1 MDDLTQQLNQILSNP
16 QTMGQLQKL
25 LGGGE
30 DAATPQESSAGTPD
44 LSALLGALGAGSQQ
58 QPSSGL
64 AALSPQT
71 LTALTR
77 LAPLLS
83 QVNQED
89 DATRLLRALR
99 PLLSQARQK
108 KVDEALKILQMLRL
122 LPLLKESG
130 VLSGLLS
137 GLL

>member
-30 DAATPQESSAGTPD
+30 DAAPPQESSAGTPD

-77 LAPLLS
+77 LAPL
-83 QVNQED
+83 
-89 DATRLLRALR
+89 ATLAAGAA
-99 PLLSQARQK
+99 ARGNAPHAVMQK
-108 KVDEALKILQMLRL
+108 QRKGQGACCCI
-122 LPLLKESG
+122 
-130 VLSGLLS
+130 
-137 GLL
+137 

>member
-30 DAATPQESSAGTPD
+30 DAAPPQESSAGTPD

-77 LAPLLS
+77 FPG
-83 QVNQED
+83 
-89 DATRLLRALR
+89 R
-99 PLLSQARQK
+99 
-108 KVDEALKILQMLRL
+108 
-122 LPLLKESG
+122 
-130 VLSGLLS
+130 
-137 GLL
+137 